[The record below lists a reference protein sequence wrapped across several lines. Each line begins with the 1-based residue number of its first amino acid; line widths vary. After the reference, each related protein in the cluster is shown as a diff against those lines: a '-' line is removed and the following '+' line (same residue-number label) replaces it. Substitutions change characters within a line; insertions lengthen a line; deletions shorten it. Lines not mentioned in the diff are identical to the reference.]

1 MLNQLP
7 PTYRIFAKGEK
18 VLIRTVTNYLVGEV
32 VEVQSIGVNSFVI
45 LKDASWVADMR
56 RFYNTL
62 KDGFPPDAEIEPATG
77 LCAVNVGSI
86 VDIYEWLHELPT
98 EQQ

>member
-1 MLNQLP
+1 MPKQQFV
-7 PTYRIFAKGEK
+7 IFAEGEK

-32 VEVQSIGVNSFVI
+32 VGVQPVGETSFVV
-45 LKDASWVADMR
+45 LKDASWVADMK

-62 KDGFPPDAEIEPATG
+62 KDGFPKDAEIEPATG
-77 LCAVNVGSI
+77 YCAVNVGSI
-86 VDIYEWLHELPT
+86 VDVYEWRHELPT

>member
-1 MLNQLP
+1 MPKQQ
-7 PTYRIFAKGEK
+7 YVIFAEGEK

-32 VEVQSIGVNSFVI
+32 AGVELVHGNPFVV
-45 LKDASWVADMR
+45 LKDASWVADMK

-62 KDGFPPDAEIEPATG
+62 KDGFPQNAEIEPVTG
-77 LCAVNVGSI
+77 TCAVSVGSI
-86 VDIYEWLHELPT
+86 VDVFQWLHELPR